1 MKDDREAADQNVA
14 DVFVIQRIAEREEVF
29 ELRCA

>member
-1 MKDDREAADQNVA
+1 MEDDCKATDQ
-14 DVFVIQRIAEREEVF
+14 DVPNAFRIQGFAEREEVF